1 MPERFTETLRTTSE
15 LGWSH
20 AVQHRFVNELF
31 AGAVPDAVMA
41 RYLIQ
46 DHRFLDSFLVL
57 LGAALASADT
67 FAARLRF
74 GRFIG
79 MVSAEENTY
88 FLRAFEA
95 LGVTK
100 ARRAADPDTQPT
112 IGFKAIMR
120 EAADTRTYA
129 AALSVLVVAEWL
141 YLDWAS
147 RAPHPL
153 PNNFV
158 HAEWITLHDNPN
170 FRGFVDFLRTELD
183 RVGPEHEDLCRDLFS
198 RAVALEPPFSKPP
211 IRPEF
216 LLRTSAPRRREQTA
230 PGKLTVPTDQAVKAA
245 IAAFAGP
252 MVRNR
257 LFPAEGLR
265 TIGPPQHVRRG
276 GWRAALV
283 RGRLAANGDLRRRSD
298 RLAAAHSAQ
307 ATRTVSQSGPRDT
320 AARTKVRR
328 LVWGFSC
335 QVVIFGFLAIL
346 CSERECRSSSRRLRS
361 GSWSARKGSRDRNA

>member
-1 MPERFTETLRTTSE
+1 MPERFTETLRVTSE
-15 LGWSH
+15 AGWSH

-57 LGAALASADT
+57 LSAALANADT

-95 LGVTK
+95 LGVTET
-100 ARRAADPDTQPT
+100 RRAADPDTQPT
-112 IGFKAIMR
+112 ICFKAIMR
-120 EAADTRTYA
+120 EAADTRSYP

-183 RVGPEHEDLCRDLFS
+183 RVGSAQADVCRDFFS
-198 RAVALEPPFSKPP
+198 RAVC
-211 IRPEF
+211 
-216 LLRTSAPRRREQTA
+216 
-230 PGKLTVPTDQAVKAA
+230 
-245 IAAFAGP
+245 
-252 MVRNR
+252 
-257 LFPAEGLR
+257 
-265 TIGPPQHVRRG
+265 
-276 GWRAALV
+276 
-283 RGRLAANGDLRRRSD
+283 
-298 RLAAAHSAQ
+298 
-307 ATRTVSQSGPRDT
+307 
-320 AARTKVRR
+320 ARTLLFRSR
-328 LVWGFSC
+328 LYDLSFS
-335 QVVIFGFLAIL
+335 
-346 CSERECRSSSRRLRS
+346 
-361 GSWSARKGSRDRNA
+361 